1 MSGYSAFFSELV
13 RLELVLWNR
22 LDELQEQ
29 SGAVSLAQL
38 QALRAVRSRD
48 GAARVQ
54 DVAGALQIT
63 VGAASKL
70 VDRLE
75 RDGLAHRSPNPADR
89 RSMLVELTRDGEM
102 AYKKASDAESKNLED
117 VLGAALT
124 IAQATEIAGLLA
136 RISAALD
143 KG

>member
-1 MSGYSAFFSELV
+1 MSGYAAFFSELV
-13 RLELVLWNR
+13 RLELGLWNR

-54 DVAGALQIT
+54 DVADALQIT

-75 RDGLAHRSPNPADR
+75 RDGLALRSANPADR
-89 RSMLVELTRDGEM
+89 RSMLVALTRIGED
-102 AYKKASDAESKNLED
+102 AYEKASAAKATNLADMLGESLAD
-117 VLGAALT
+117 DRAAD
-124 IAQATEIAGLLA
+124 IADTLA
-136 RISAALD
+136 SISASLER
-143 KG
+143 

>member
-1 MSGYSAFFSELV
+1 MSGYSAFFSEVV
-13 RLELVLWNR
+13 RLELGLWNR
-22 LDELQEQ
+22 LDDLQEV

-54 DVAGALQIT
+54 DVADALQIT

-75 RDGLAHRSPNPADR
+75 RDGLALRSANPADR
-89 RSMLVELTRDGEM
+89 RSMLVALTRDGEA
-102 AYKKASDAESKNLED
+102 AYEKASEAESKNLED

-124 IAQATEIAGLLA
+124 DDRAAEIADVLSGL
-136 RISAALD
+136 SAALD
-143 KG
+143 S

>member
-1 MSGYSAFFSELV
+1 MSGYAAFFSELV
-13 RLELVLWNR
+13 RLEHRLWNR

-54 DVAGALQIT
+54 DVAEALQIT

-75 RDGLAHRSPNPADR
+75 RDGLAHRSANPADR
-89 RSMLVELTRDGEM
+89 RSMLVALTRDGEA
-102 AYKKASDAESKNLED
+102 AYEKASAAEATNLTD
-117 VLGAALT
+117 MLGGSLVDDRAAD
-124 IAQATEIAGLLA
+124 IADTLA
-136 RISAALD
+136 RISAALER
-143 KG
+143 

>member
-1 MSGYSAFFSELV
+1 MSGYSALFSELV
-13 RLELVLWNR
+13 RLELGLWNR
-22 LDELQEQ
+22 LDDLQRL

-54 DVAGALQIT
+54 DVADALHIT

-75 RDGLAHRSPNPADR
+75 RDGLARRSANPADR
-89 RSMLVELTRDGEM
+89 RSMLVALTRDGEA
-102 AYKKASDAESKNLED
+102 AYVKATAAELKNLED

-124 IAQATEIAGLLA
+124 ADRATEVADVLA
-136 RISAALD
+136 RISSTLER
-143 KG
+143 

>member
-1 MSGYSAFFSELV
+1 VSGYSAFFSEVV
-13 RLELVLWNR
+13 RLELGLWNR
-22 LDELQEQ
+22 LDDLQEV

-54 DVAGALQIT
+54 DVADALQIT

-75 RDGLAHRSPNPADR
+75 RDGLALRSANPADR
-89 RSMLVELTRDGEM
+89 RSMLVALTRDGEA
-102 AYKKASDAESKNLED
+102 AYEKASEAESKNLED

-124 IAQATEIAGLLA
+124 DDRAAEIADVLSGL
-136 RISAALD
+136 SAALD
-143 KG
+143 S